1 MPVNP
6 TSLLSVLMKPNNTMG
21 EGQTLIEAMLAI
33 QTQLSE
39 IQENQRKIMKALR
52 DLRIEERARLS
63 DLKKSTQV
71 LLKTSHSALSDQLNE
86 LQDSV
91 DDQLSEE
98 IVIGDDFDLENIF
111 KK

>member
-1 MPVNP
+1 MAVNP
-6 TSLLSVLMKPNNTMG
+6 TSLLSVLMKPNTMG
-21 EGQTLIEAMLAI
+21 DGQTLIDAMLAI

-52 DLRIEERARLS
+52 DLRIEERSRLS

-71 LLKTSHSALSDQLNE
+71 LLKASHSALSDQLNE

-91 DDQLSEE
+91 DDQLGED
-98 IVIGDDFDLENIF
+98 IVVGDDFDLENIF